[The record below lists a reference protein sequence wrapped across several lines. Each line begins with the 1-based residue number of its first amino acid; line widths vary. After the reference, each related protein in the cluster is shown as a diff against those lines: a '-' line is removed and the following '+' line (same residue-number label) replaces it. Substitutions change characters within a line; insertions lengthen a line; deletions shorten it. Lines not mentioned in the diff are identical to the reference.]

1 LYFKTS
7 LHFKRQL
14 GRALYNRRLHVVE
27 QWWHT
32 ANAAIL
38 PYLIS
43 TVDQPNYEVV
53 DRLVRWALENCANNY
68 AKFSKDFKTLK
79 KQMRKHFAIE
89 GSLDTFYGSS
99 TMLSYTKACKI
110 KQDFDGPASYGR
122 YVLLWTQTR
131 ATGLANSEMIRESI
145 NKFVGTIEE
154 PSVGIPINPAVLL
167 ETLSGARD
175 AKASMAVVSIGT
187 TACLEKTRES
197 GGKTAQLK
205 ELSRKKVLRH
215 QYNWETLEET
225 SIAPRAVRNS
235 RDIVDWA
242 IQSAL
247 HRPTHTRCVRVHA
260 VAEPGKARTITVA
273 PYGYQVLMGVYS
285 HVYQATL
292 KSKGVQSGLRADRHL
307 WRFLQQNLNPQ
318 SENWEKL
325 DEGQVFSLS
334 TDLSEATDFGNKE
347 FAKRVLDY
355 MIRMTPGMPLG
366 LSVLVKT
373 LYCSKRFVFA
383 PWCGGYSLHVAT
395 RSWFMG
401 DMMTKFMLTAAHDY
415 CCRLS
420 GLQVYTLVGDD
431 EIALSS
437 DPDVLYRHLDTLKT
451 LFRVSEDD
459 TFVSGHF
466 AFYCEE
472 GTLLPQRVS
481 ELNHV
486 RMRRGQELL
495 YLDYPRIRLLLP
507 IRVETDAYSST
518 NQGRFALLG
527 KEARWVDS
535 VNQEAKRH
543 FTVASLYQHLLLR
556 QDTDTL
562 CPFTPLEMGGD
573 GGFPHSGSFLRRVV
587 DDKARDP
594 RETKFRMSSLLNN
607 AFSHKFVRSDR
618 LDKVVHKHHLYLPKL
633 EGLKAILPEDSIL
646 EPKTEEATIMLRSMR
661 FRDIEKPQ
669 STFLRLCRGL
679 YYQSILQGKD
689 PVEPVF
695 GIDRSYSRGHTA
707 DPDVDF
713 HSFIE
718 KWKNPGFNYQDI
730 DSYFVRKSMVPGLN
744 PMNLGLK
751 DESPDKYP
759 SSREL
764 FNDWAERNIPF
775 EETSLPAILAMIK
788 DKDPLPPRVVQRLNL
803 FLESD
808 AYILHMLPTKPQK
821 VVGLVTRDI
830 KLGVKVLYAINGRE
844 PEVYHYVVCLDPAI
858 YMVGRTE
865 EVSGILLDLR
875 QRVPEDIEWITDPG
889 SMLHVDYNEFTDGF
903 PHREDIWDANIRILE
918 TRTEYVYRAVL

>member
-1 LYFKTS
+1 
-7 LHFKRQL
+7 LHFKRKL
-14 GRALYNRRLHVVE
+14 GKLLYRRRLSTVE
-27 QWWHT
+27 QWWHV

-38 PYLIS
+38 PLLIS
-43 TVDQPNYEVV
+43 SVEEPQYDVV
-53 DRLVRWALENCANNY
+53 DNLVRWALENCANNY
-68 AKFSKDFKTLK
+68 AQFSKDFKTLK

-89 GSLDTFYGSS
+89 GSLDTFKCKPA
-99 TMLSYTKACKI
+99 MLPYVKSCNL

-122 YVLLWTQTR
+122 YILLWTQTR
-131 ATGLANSEMIRESI
+131 ATGLADSVMIRESI
-145 NKFVGTIEE
+145 DKFVNTIET
-154 PSVGIPINPAVLL
+154 PSSKVSINPAVLL
-167 ETLSGARD
+167 ETLQGARD
-175 AKASMAVVSIGT
+175 AKASLAVVSVGT
-187 TACLEKTRES
+187 TACLEKTREA
-197 GGKTAQLK
+197 GGKTAQLQ
-205 ELSRKKVLRH
+205 ELSRKKVLRS

-225 SIAPRAVRNS
+225 VIAPRAVRTS
-235 RDIVDWA
+235 RDVVDWA

-273 PYGYQVLMGVYS
+273 PYSYQVLMGVFA

-325 DEGQVFSLS
+325 DEGQVFALS

-347 FAKRVLDY
+347 FSKRILDY
-355 MIRMTPGMPLG
+355 MIRMVPGMPLA

-373 LYCSKRFVFA
+373 LYCSNRYIFV
-383 PWCGGYSLHVAT
+383 PVGGGNFSLHIAT

-437 DPDVLYRHLDTLKT
+437 NPGELYRHLDTLKRF
-451 LFRVSEDD
+451 FRVSEDD

-486 RMRRGQELL
+486 RMRRGKELL

-507 IRVETDAYSST
+507 IKMETDLYSST

-535 VNQEAKRH
+535 VNTEAKRN
-543 FTVASLYQHLLLR
+543 FTLASLYQHILLQ
-556 QDTDTL
+556 QDRDCL

-573 GGFPHSGSFLRRVV
+573 GGFPHSWTFLRKVV
-587 DDKARDP
+587 DDKCYNP
-594 RETKFRMSSLLNN
+594 REAKYRMASLLNN
-607 AFSHKFVRSDR
+607 AFNHKFLRSDR
-618 LDKVVHKHHLYLPKL
+618 LDRVVHKHHLYLPKL
-633 EGLKAILPEDSIL
+633 EGLKALLPPESLLIPNSD
-646 EPKTEEATIMLRSMR
+646 EASIMLRSMR

-669 STFLRLCRGL
+669 NTFLRLCRGL
-679 YYQSILQGKD
+679 YYQALLQGKD
-689 PVEPVF
+689 PVVPVF
-695 GIDRSYSRGHTA
+695 NIDRAYSGGFS
-707 DPDVDF
+707 DPEVDF
-713 HSFIE
+713 LSFIE
-718 KWKNPGFNYQDI
+718 KWKNPGFNFQNI
-730 DSYFVRKSMVPGLN
+730 DTYFVRKSMVPGMD
-744 PMNLGLK
+744 PMNLGLV

-759 SSREL
+759 SSRDL
-764 FNDWAERNIPF
+764 FNDWAERNISF

-788 DKDPLPPRVVQRLNL
+788 DKEPLPPRVVQRLNL

-808 AYILHMLPTKPQK
+808 AYILHMLPTKPKK
-821 VVGLVTRDI
+821 VIGLVTRDI
-830 KLGVKVLYAINGRE
+830 KLGVKVLYAVNGRD
-844 PEVYHYVVCLDPAI
+844 PDNYHYVVCLDPAI

-865 EVSGILLDLR
+865 ELSGVLLDLR
-875 QRVPEDIEWITDPG
+875 QRIPEDIEWITDPG

-918 TRTEYVYRAVL
+918 TRTEYVYRAIM